1 MPITD
6 KEKIMRDSFRDILS
20 KQSSSEDMEQKKSSS
35 ESLERSLGKDNVNPE
50 YYKDGDIEC
59 IDALETVAS
68 LNSVKEEIPSQMNA
82 IKYLWRYNNKENPF
96 RDIQKTL
103 WYVARILLNKLKKDE
118 TFNSSGRF
126 SMFVGKYKLTIEN
139 ETQEEW
145 TD

>member
-1 MPITD
+1 
-6 KEKIMRDSFRDILS
+6 
-20 KQSSSEDMEQKKSSS
+20 MEQKKSSS

-103 WYVARILLNKLKKDE
+103 WYVARILLNKLKKNE

>member
-1 MPITD
+1 M
-6 KEKIMRDSFRDILS
+6 KDSFRDILS
-20 KQSSSEDMEQKKSSS
+20 KQSSSEDMEQKRSSS

-126 SMFVGKYKLTIEN
+126 SMFVGKYKLTIED

-145 TD
+145 TN

>member
-1 MPITD
+1 M
-6 KEKIMRDSFRDILS
+6 KDSFLDIHLN
-20 KQSSSEDMEQKKSSS
+20 QSSSDDTEQKKSYSDSS
-35 ESLERSLGKDNVNPE
+35 EKSSKKDNVNPE
-50 YYKDGDIEC
+50 YYKDGNIEC

-68 LNSVKEEIPSQMNA
+68 LNQERSEIPSQMNA

-118 TFNSSGRF
+118 TFNSSGKF
-126 SMFVGKYKLTIEN
+126 SMFVGKYKLTIED
-139 ETQEEW
+139 ETQEKW

>member
-1 MPITD
+1 M
-6 KEKIMRDSFRDILS
+6 KNSFRDILS

-126 SMFVGKYKLTIEN
+126 SMFVGKYKLTIED

>member
-20 KQSSSEDMEQKKSSS
+20 KQSSSEDMEQKRSSS

-68 LNSVKEEIPSQMNA
+68 LNSVREEIPSQMNA

-126 SMFVGKYKLTIEN
+126 SMFVGKYKLTIED

>member
-1 MPITD
+1 M
-6 KEKIMRDSFRDILS
+6 KDSFRDILL
-20 KQSSSEDMEQKKSSS
+20 KQSSPEDMEQKRSSS

-118 TFNSSGRF
+118 AFNSSGRF
-126 SMFVGKYKLTIEN
+126 SMFVGKYKLTIED

>member
-1 MPITD
+1 M
-6 KEKIMRDSFRDILS
+6 KDSFRDILS

-126 SMFVGKYKLTIEN
+126 SMFVGKYKLTIED

>member
-1 MPITD
+1 M
-6 KEKIMRDSFRDILS
+6 KDSFRDILS
-20 KQSSSEDMEQKKSSS
+20 KQSSPEDMEQKRSSS

-118 TFNSSGRF
+118 AFNSSGRF
-126 SMFVGKYKLTIEN
+126 SMFVGKYKLTIED

>member
-1 MPITD
+1 M
-6 KEKIMRDSFRDILS
+6 KDSFRDILS

-68 LNSVKEEIPSQMNA
+68 LNSVREEIPSQMNA

-126 SMFVGKYKLTIEN
+126 SMFVGKYKLTIED

>member
-1 MPITD
+1 M
-6 KEKIMRDSFRDILS
+6 KDSFRDILS
-20 KQSSSEDMEQKKSSS
+20 KQSSLEDMEQKKSSS

-126 SMFVGKYKLTIEN
+126 SMFVGKYKLTIED
-139 ETQEEW
+139 ETQEKW

>member
-1 MPITD
+1 M
-6 KEKIMRDSFRDILS
+6 KDSFRDILS

-68 LNSVKEEIPSQMNA
+68 LNFVKEEIPSQMNA

-126 SMFVGKYKLTIEN
+126 SMFVGKYKLTIED

>member
-1 MPITD
+1 M
-6 KEKIMRDSFRDILS
+6 KDSFRDILS
-20 KQSSSEDMEQKKSSS
+20 KQSSSEDMEQKRSSS

-126 SMFVGKYKLTIEN
+126 SMFVGKYKLTIED

>member
-1 MPITD
+1 M
-6 KEKIMRDSFRDILS
+6 KDSFRDILS

-126 SMFVGKYKLTIEN
+126 SMFVGKYKLTIED

-145 TD
+145 TN

>member
-1 MPITD
+1 M
-6 KEKIMRDSFRDILS
+6 KDSFRDILS

-68 LNSVKEEIPSQMNA
+68 LNSVREEIPSQMNA

-126 SMFVGKYKLTIEN
+126 SMFVGKYKLTIED
-139 ETQEEW
+139 ETQEKW

>member
-1 MPITD
+1 M
-6 KEKIMRDSFRDILS
+6 KDSFRDILS

-103 WYVARILLNKLKKDE
+103 WYVARILLNKLKKNE

-126 SMFVGKYKLTIEN
+126 SMFVGKYKLTIED
-139 ETQEEW
+139 ETQEKW

>member
-1 MPITD
+1 M
-6 KEKIMRDSFRDILS
+6 KDSFRDILS
-20 KQSSSEDMEQKKSSS
+20 KQSSSEDMEQKRSSS

-68 LNSVKEEIPSQMNA
+68 LNSVREEIPSQMNA

-126 SMFVGKYKLTIEN
+126 SMFVGKYKLTIED

>member
-1 MPITD
+1 M
-6 KEKIMRDSFRDILS
+6 KDSFRDILS
-20 KQSSSEDMEQKKSSS
+20 KQSSSEDMEQKRSSS

-68 LNSVKEEIPSQMNA
+68 LNSVREEIPSQMNA

-126 SMFVGKYKLTIEN
+126 SMFVGKYKLTIKD

>member
-1 MPITD
+1 M
-6 KEKIMRDSFRDILS
+6 KDSFRDILS
-20 KQSSSEDMEQKKSSS
+20 KQSSSEDMEQKRSSS

-126 SMFVGKYKLTIEN
+126 SMFVGKYKLTIED
-139 ETQEEW
+139 ETQEKW

>member
-1 MPITD
+1 
-6 KEKIMRDSFRDILS
+6 MRDSFQDTLS
-20 KQSSSEDMEQKKSSS
+20 RQSSSKDMEQKKSYS

-126 SMFVGKYKLTIEN
+126 SMFVGKYKLTIED

-145 TD
+145 TDR

>member
-1 MPITD
+1 M
-6 KEKIMRDSFRDILS
+6 KDSFRDILS

-68 LNSVKEEIPSQMNA
+68 LNSVNEEIPSQMNA

-126 SMFVGKYKLTIEN
+126 SMFVGKYKLTIED

-145 TD
+145 TN

>member
-1 MPITD
+1 M
-6 KEKIMRDSFRDILS
+6 KDSFRDILS
-20 KQSSSEDMEQKKSSS
+20 KQSLSEDMEQKKSSS

-103 WYVARILLNKLKKDE
+103 WYVARILLNKLKKNE

-126 SMFVGKYKLTIEN
+126 SMFVGKYKLTIED
-139 ETQEEW
+139 ETQEKW

>member
-1 MPITD
+1 
-6 KEKIMRDSFRDILS
+6 MRDSFRDILS

-126 SMFVGKYKLTIEN
+126 SMFVGKYKLTIED
-139 ETQEEW
+139 ETQEKW

>member
-1 MPITD
+1 M
-6 KEKIMRDSFRDILS
+6 KDSFRDILS

-126 SMFVGKYKLTIEN
+126 SMFVGKYKLTIED
-139 ETQEEW
+139 ETQEKW

>member
-1 MPITD
+1 
-6 KEKIMRDSFRDILS
+6 MRDSFRDILS
-20 KQSSSEDMEQKKSSS
+20 KQSSSEDMEQKRSSS

-68 LNSVKEEIPSQMNA
+68 LNSVREEIPSQMNA

-126 SMFVGKYKLTIEN
+126 SMFVGKYKLTIED

>member
-1 MPITD
+1 M
-6 KEKIMRDSFRDILS
+6 KDSFLDIHLN
-20 KQSSSEDMEQKKSSS
+20 QSSSDDTEQKKSSS
-35 ESLERSLGKDNVNPE
+35 SSSEKSSKKDNVNPE
-50 YYKDGDIEC
+50 YYKDGNIEC

-68 LNSVKEEIPSQMNA
+68 LNQERSEIPSQMNA

-118 TFNSSGRF
+118 TFNSSGKF
-126 SMFVGKYKLTIEN
+126 SMFVGKYKLTIED
-139 ETQEEW
+139 ETQEKW

>member
-1 MPITD
+1 M
-6 KEKIMRDSFRDILS
+6 KDSFRDILS

-68 LNSVKEEIPSQMNA
+68 LNSVNEEIPSQMNA

-126 SMFVGKYKLTIEN
+126 SMFVGKYKLTIED